1 MSLWNPKTPLNQP
14 PHFGRLN
21 SQPIHVRPTAEE
33 IADRVVQA
41 AQFERITQTQ
51 RLGGRAVVGA

>member
-21 SQPIHVRPTAEE
+21 SQPIHVRPTADDVAKRA
-33 IADRVVQA
+33 IDA

>member
-1 MSLWNPKTPLNQP
+1 MSLWPRNKPLTQP
-14 PHFGRLN
+14 SHFGRLN
-21 SQPIHVRPTAEE
+21 SQPIHVRPTADDT
-33 IADRVVQA
+33 AKRVVQS